1 MYCCVLGSSRWTILT
16 SYLTVYA
23 RIDHKLKNCIVYGI
37 LHASCA
43 PVCSHYIAIELGQHG
58 IRCNSVLFGMTDTD
72 QVVGTAPPEPSPQ
85 TMGNPPATEDIGV
98 RPCARGGVAMSVAM
112 SVMMCAK
119 LLPVNLTLQ

>member
-1 MYCCVLGSSRWTILT
+1 MYCCLLGSSRWTILT

-43 PVCSHYIAIELGQHG
+43 PVCSHYIHRYRAWSA
-58 IRCNSVLFGMTDTD
+58 RCNSVLFGMMDTD

-98 RPCARGGVAMSVAM
+98 RPCAKGGVAMSVAM

-119 LLPVNLTLQ
+119 LLPVVNLTLQ